1 MLVTFFLPN
10 VARVGV
16 VAVRGATGK
25 NRGWTVVEYIVDGWI
40 EALDSLTNVFSE
52 RPIDRWKE
60 KVAPLLFFPLL
71 GLFRLHPPTNQPG
84 SGRRRETVSSFHS
97 CTCHFCVLFRVDE
110 CGHAI
115 GKRRRR
121 FSRLPCRVPPGLKL
135 QKWLCWYYRVPCIF
149 QLGSVFFKTLPIF
162 FF

>member
-1 MLVTFFLPN
+1 MWLAWVLLRLGGPRERT
-10 VARVGV
+10 VAEPSLN
-16 VAVRGATGK
+16 TS
-25 NRGWTVVEYIVDGWI
+25 WTVELRHLTRWRT
-40 EALDSLTNVFSE
+40 SLVSGPSTA
-52 RPIDRWKE
+52 E
-60 KVAPLLFFPLL
+60 KRKWRLFFFFPLL

-149 QLGSVFFKTLPIF
+149 QLGSVF
-162 FF
+162 